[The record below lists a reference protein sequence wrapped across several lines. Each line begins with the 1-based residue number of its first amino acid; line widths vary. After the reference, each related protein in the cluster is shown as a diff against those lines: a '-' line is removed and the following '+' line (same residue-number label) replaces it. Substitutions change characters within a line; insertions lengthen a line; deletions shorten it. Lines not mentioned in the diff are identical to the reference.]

1 MGKLKSVLL
10 EIEEMYLAGHSVF
23 GIAAITCQSVDF
35 VQQTINDLHSHHD
48 QETYAAHSYEEEWH
62 E

>member
-10 EIEEMYLAGHSVF
+10 KIEELYLAGHSVF
-23 GIAAITCQSVDF
+23 GIAALTCQSVDF
-35 VQQTINDLHSHHD
+35 VQQMVDDLHSLHD
-48 QETYAAHSYEEEWH
+48 QETYAAHSYDEQH